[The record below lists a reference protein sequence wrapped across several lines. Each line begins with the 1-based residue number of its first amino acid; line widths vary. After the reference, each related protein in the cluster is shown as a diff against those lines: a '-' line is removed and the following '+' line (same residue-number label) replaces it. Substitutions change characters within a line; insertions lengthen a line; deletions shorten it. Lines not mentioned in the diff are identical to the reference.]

1 MRTASRAPSSC
12 GLASVCSP
20 PMPHPSPQSSMRFF
34 HEASF
39 FLRCLFTLSSHCS
52 QVYPHSQI
60 ITFAVPRASTV
71 LLVSFFVLGYWLA
84 ALASFQ
90 SVVLV
95 HDLFLV
101 LPRHDHSLCC
111 SPMPARFFRRCLLFP
126 HCSTFFPFTSR
137 RASHFKPLNTYYSP
151 STFHC
156 KIYTPHCSYNTH
168 ASSLT

>member
-1 MRTASRAPSSC
+1 MPHLAVD
-12 GLASVCSP
+12 LASVCSS
-20 PMPHPSPQSSMRFF
+20 PMPPTHLLNQACGFF
-34 HEASF
+34 TKRCF
-39 FLRCLFTLSSHCS
+39 FLRSLFTLSSHCF

-71 LLVSFFVLGYWLA
+71 LLVSLFVLGYWLA
-84 ALASFQ
+84 ALPSFQ

-101 LPRHDHSLCC
+101 IPHHDHSLRCL
-111 SPMPARFFRRCLLFP
+111 PTPARFFRRCLFFP
-126 HCSTFFPFTSR
+126 HCSTFFPFTPR

-151 STFHC
+151 STSIHC

-168 ASSLT
+168 ASSSLTRS